1 MGRGDQLGDPERRI
15 PLQDPLSP
23 RACGRGTVSPCIR
36 LAERLSARPFRG
48 GMGMR
53 RGSSIIAAMALFCGA
68 QGSATAAEGPTVI
81 RIDSGEIRGKTE
93 GDVQFWKGIPFAAPP
108 VGALRWRT
116 PERVKPWKD
125 VLDASAFRSNCMQ
138 ADGVPNV
145 SEDCLYLN
153 VFRPAARAEKALPV
167 MVWIHGGALV
177 RGGASLYPGEG
188 LARQGVV
195 LVTLNY
201 RLGRLG
207 FFAHPALAREA
218 PNEPR
223 GNYGY
228 MDQIAALRWVQR
240 NIAAFG
246 GDPNKVT
253 IFGDS
258 AGGGSVLVQMTSP
271 MSRGLFHQAILHSA
285 GLPTARAAAMPL
297 RELPAAETI
306 AVDYAKTLGIRGAD
320 AEALAALRSIPAETF
335 AMASDGNGVIWELS
349 GGPQVPGVAGAIR
362 DGRLVVESPETAM
375 LAGRQAKIPI
385 LSGAT
390 DHDLAT
396 GSAQTKDELF
406 RIFGPLAARAR
417 TLYDPRGNAELAALV
432 QEVHADR
439 GMVEPSRHAA
449 EAMVRAGQPAYFYR
463 FSYVAASRRG
473 QVPGA
478 THATDVAFALDV
490 PSVVTG
496 DKTTDADRAM
506 ARTMSGYWVAFA
518 KTGNP
523 NGEGRPVWRTYEP
536 KRRDVLNFTNQGV
549 IFGPDPLKD
558 RLDLW
563 KAVFEGAPCPAR
575 LR

>member
-1 MGRGDQLGDPERRI
+1 
-15 PLQDPLSP
+15 
-23 RACGRGTVSPCIR
+23 
-36 LAERLSARPFRG
+36 
-48 GMGMR
+48 
-53 RGSSIIAAMALFCGA
+53 MALFCGA
-68 QGSATAAEGPTVI
+68 RVSAAADPMVVRIEG
-81 RIDSGEIRGKTE
+81 GKIRGKAE
-93 GDVQFWKGIPFAAPP
+93 GEVQVWKGIPFAAPP
-108 VGALRWRT
+108 VGALRFRA
-116 PERVKPWKD
+116 PEPVKHWKG

-138 ADGVPNV
+138 ADDVPNI

-153 VFRPAARAEKALPV
+153 VFRPAARTEKALPV

-177 RGGASLYPGEG
+177 RGGASLYPGAG

-271 MSRGLFHQAILHSA
+271 MSRGLFHRAILHSA
-285 GLPTARAAAMPL
+285 GLPTARAAAIPL
-297 RELPAAETI
+297 RELPAAEKI
-306 AVDYAKTLGIRGAD
+306 AVDYASTLGIVGAD
-320 AEALAALRSIPAETF
+320 AASLAALRSLPAEKLV
-335 AMASDGNGVIWELS
+335 AASDSNAVLRELS
-349 GGPQVPGVAGAIR
+349 GGPQVPGVAGPIR
-362 DGRLVVESPETAM
+362 DGRLVVESPEEAL
-375 LAGRQAKIPI
+375 LAGRQAKIPVI
-385 LSGAT
+385 TGAT

-396 GSAQTKDELF
+396 GSARTKEELF
-406 RIFGPLAARAR
+406 RIFGPFSARAR
-417 TLYDPRGNAELAALV
+417 TLYDPESNAELSTLV
-432 QEVHADR
+432 QNVHADR
-439 GMVEPSRHAA
+439 VMVEPSRHLA

-463 FSYVAASRRG
+463 FSYVAESRRG
-473 QVPGA
+473 KVPGA
-478 THATDVAFALDV
+478 THAADVAFALDA

-496 DKTTDADRAM
+496 DQTTYADWAM
-506 ARTMSGYWVAFA
+506 ARTMSSYWVTFA

-523 NGEGRPVWRTYEP
+523 NSAGRPAWRTYDLE
-536 KRRDVLNFTNQGV
+536 RRDVLHFTNDGV
-549 IFGPDPLKD
+549 VFGPDPLKD

-563 KAVFEGAPCPAR
+563 KAVFEAAPCRAR
-575 LR
+575 PGD